1 MFAGIHPQGFI
12 GILPLT
18 TIAMMCCGLTY
29 QTKSLVP
36 GMILHAVN
44 NFSIMVITIVM
55 GNYLDGMF

>member
-1 MFAGIHPQGFI
+1 
-12 GILPLT
+12 
-18 TIAMMCCGLTY
+18 MMCCGLTY

-44 NFSIMVITIVM
+44 NFTIMVITIVM